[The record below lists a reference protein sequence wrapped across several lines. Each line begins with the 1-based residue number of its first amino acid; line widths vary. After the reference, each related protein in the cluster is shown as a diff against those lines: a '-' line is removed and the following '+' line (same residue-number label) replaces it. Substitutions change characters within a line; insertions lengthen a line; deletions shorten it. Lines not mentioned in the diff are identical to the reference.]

1 MIHTQLYLNTSREEK
16 EIMKML
22 PVKKK
27 KKREFGKDQINYETL
42 LHMFIMILELEKMAS
57 ALI

>member
-1 MIHTQLYLNTSREEK
+1 
-16 EIMKML
+16 MKML

-27 KKREFGKDQINYETL
+27 KGEFGKDQINYETL

>member
-27 KKREFGKDQINYETL
+27 KGEFGKDQINYETL